1 MFNKKSLPVVLVI
14 FVAGIFAAFQTI
26 GLGKPP
32 ATKYEKILRQVGVML
47 EQGHYSPK
55 KIDNTFS
62 KEVFSKYLDAIDP
75 EKQIFL
81 KSDVAHLK
89 QFEDK
94 IDDEIHGVP
103 LQSFQA
109 ISDVYAKRLLE
120 YLANYK
126 SILDKPFNFDTDE
139 ILIDDKTKMDFPATE
154 KERMD
159 TWRKRL
165 KYQALVR
172 YADLIAINE
181 KSKGQKD
188 YKSKTNVEMEK
199 EAREKVLQS
208 TNRIAERLRN
218 KFTEED
224 RFNEF
229 VNTITSCMD
238 PHTTFFPP
246 IEKRSFDEQMSGRFY
261 GIGASLRQ
269 EEGNIKIMTLVTGS
283 PAWKSGQIQVGDII
297 TKVGQ
302 GNEEPLDMA
311 GYDTEDA
318 VKIIRGKKGTEVRLT
333 LKRADGTSKVVSLI
347 RDEIV
352 LDETFARSAI
362 VNEGSRKIGYIYLP
376 EFYADWER
384 PNGAKSAEDVAKEI
398 QKLKE
403 QNIDGI
409 IMDLRNNGGGSL
421 FDVIQMV
428 GLFIDEGPVVQVKDR
443 QGVPSVLRDKDKG
456 VLYDGPLAVM
466 VNEFSASASEIF
478 AAAIQ
483 DYKRGVII
491 GSTSTYGKGT
501 VQRNIGLDG
510 GRSGLLVSNDEDAAA
525 NLGTVKLTLQK
536 FYRIN
541 GGSTQLKGV
550 TPDIVLPDQFEY
562 LQYREKDNPDALQ
575 WDEIAKAKY
584 TPWSNGTNISIIRQT
599 KEGRIKKDSV
609 CEQIKANTQRLAEL
623 NDKLYTLNIKKYQEE
638 QKQIREI
645 VRQIDK
651 LTKTNKANPVELLP
665 ADIARFSN
673 DEAKHERQELWLK
686 NLKSDI
692 YINETVSIVNNIIS
706 NNAIVRSK

>member
-1 MFNKKSLPVVLVI
+1 M
-14 FVAGIFAAFQTI
+14 
-26 GLGKPP
+26 
-32 ATKYEKILRQVGVML
+32 
-47 EQGHYSPK
+47 
-55 KIDNTFS
+55 
-62 KEVFSKYLDAIDP
+62 
-75 EKQIFL
+75 
-81 KSDVAHLK
+81 
-89 QFEDK
+89 
-94 IDDEIHGVP
+94 
-103 LQSFQA
+103 
-109 ISDVYAKRLLE
+109 YAKRLLE

-126 SILDKPFNFDTDE
+126 GILDKPFNFDTDE
-139 ILIDDKTKMDFPATE
+139 TLIDDKAKMDFPATE

-584 TPWSNGTNISIIRQT
+584 TPWSNGTDISIIRQT
-599 KEGRIKKDSV
+599 EEGRIKKDSV
-609 CEQIKANTQRLAEL
+609 FEQIKANTQRLAEL

>member
-1 MFNKKSLPVVLVI
+1 
-14 FVAGIFAAFQTI
+14 
-26 GLGKPP
+26 
-32 ATKYEKILRQVGVML
+32 
-47 EQGHYSPK
+47 
-55 KIDNTFS
+55 
-62 KEVFSKYLDAIDP
+62 
-75 EKQIFL
+75 
-81 KSDVAHLK
+81 
-89 QFEDK
+89 
-94 IDDEIHGVP
+94 
-103 LQSFQA
+103 
-109 ISDVYAKRLLE
+109 
-120 YLANYK
+120 
-126 SILDKPFNFDTDE
+126 
-139 ILIDDKTKMDFPATE
+139 
-154 KERMD
+154 
-159 TWRKRL
+159 
-165 KYQALVR
+165 
-172 YADLIAINE
+172 
-181 KSKGQKD
+181 
-188 YKSKTNVEMEK
+188 
-199 EAREKVLQS
+199 
-208 TNRIAERLRN
+208 
-218 KFTEED
+218 
-224 RFNEF
+224 
-229 VNTITSCMD
+229 
-238 PHTTFFPP
+238 
-246 IEKRSFDEQMSGRFY
+246 
-261 GIGASLRQ
+261 
-269 EEGNIKIMTLVTGS
+269 
-283 PAWKSGQIQVGDII
+283 
-297 TKVGQ
+297 
-302 GNEEPLDMA
+302 MA

-510 GRSGLLVSNDEDAAA
+510 GRSGLLVSSEDDAASS
-525 NLGTVKLTLQK
+525 LGTVKLTLQK

-584 TPWSNGTNISIIRQT
+584 TPWSNGTDISIIRQT
-599 KEGRIKKDSV
+599 EEGRIKKDSV
-609 CEQIKANTQRLAEL
+609 FEQIKANTQRLAEL